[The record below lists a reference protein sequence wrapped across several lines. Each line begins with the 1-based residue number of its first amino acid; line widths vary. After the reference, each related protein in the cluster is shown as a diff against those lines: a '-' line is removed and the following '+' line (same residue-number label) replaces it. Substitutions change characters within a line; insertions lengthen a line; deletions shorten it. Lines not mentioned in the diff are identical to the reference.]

1 MEAEDY
7 LMVRATFPKISESF
21 KLNQHIEPLQ
31 NQEKIEEK
39 YYKDIK
45 NPTANILIWRSSK
58 LNLK

>member
-7 LMVRATFPKISESF
+7 LMVRATHPKISESF
-21 KLNQHIEPLQ
+21 KVSQHIEPLQ

-45 NPTANILIWRSSK
+45 NPTTNIDQWLLSNSY
-58 LNLK
+58 LV